1 MSVLNT
7 FSLVFETDG
16 EETTLKSISK
26 IDEAGKKLNK
36 TNKQTADTMD
46 KNAKGAKTAIQQFQ
60 ALKTAAAGVIA
71 PLLSLGVVLNRTL
84 DFAAKGEQLL
94 FMANAANMAANEF
107 QKLAIANTRFGGSK
121 EGAAGTMAGLA
132 SQIQALKFGESAP
145 LQDAA
150 VKYGLSL
157 MGTNGSLAEGSE
169 LLRNIARTMEQLDTG
184 AQLDL
189 GRRIGL
195 DEATIRILQRGVAAF
210 DEELAEAEKRKI
222 FTDEDLKRAQEFEM
236 AVRDLKLSLQ
246 GVWAEIARWILPA
259 LKSFTNGI
267 DSAFSY
273 MREHAD
279 AVKATLVIISAIM
292 AGIAVASL
300 AAFAPWLGTA
310 AVIAA
315 ISAAVVLLYE
325 DFKTFSK
332 GGESA
337 LEPLWKSLG
346 EFKNLWKDMPPL
358 IKDAVKALADLN
370 IPLKIMVWQL
380 KTAAFFLKIIKKVM
394 EGLGSFGG
402 FLTGKLLHLNSV
414 GHQMKVANDAIEAYE
429 NNPLKGIMPNLLP
442 NIWNRNDNR
451 TNNSFVLTV
460 NGSQTP
466 AKDGMALLD
475 HARGTDFANLE
486 TGQES

>member
-36 TNKQTADTMD
+36 TNKQTADTME
-46 KNAKGAKTAIQQFQ
+46 KNTKGAKTAIQQFQ

-157 MGTNGSLAEGSE
+157 MGASGRLAEGNE
-169 LLRNIARTMEQLDTG
+169 LLRNIARTMERLDVG

-210 DEELAEAEKRKI
+210 DAELAEAEKRKV

-259 LKSFTNGI
+259 VKSLASGI
-267 DSAFSY
+267 DTAFSY
-273 MREHAD
+273 MREHAE
-279 AVKATLVIISAIM
+279 AIKPALVIISSIM
-292 AGIAVASL
+292 AAIAISSL
-300 AAFAPWLGTA
+300 SAFAPWLGTA
-310 AVIAA
+310 AAIAA
-315 ISAAVVLLYE
+315 VSAALVLLYE
-325 DFKTFSK
+325 DFMVFAN
-332 GGESA
+332 GGQSA
-337 LEPLWKSLG
+337 LEPLWKKMV
-346 EFKNLWKDMPPL
+346 EFGVLWQDMPGWLKESLSLFLQMAAPL
-358 IKDAVKALADLN
+358 ERIKELFSAIQWLMEKIGGGAGWLVGKVSNAFGPGAQV
-370 IPLKIMVWQL
+370 KIMEQARL
-380 KTAAFFLKIIKKVM
+380 AA
-394 EGLGSFGG
+394 
-402 FLTGKLLHLNSV
+402 
-414 GHQMKVANDAIEAYE
+414 E
-429 NNPLKGIMPNLLP
+429 NNPLAGIAPNFLP
-442 NIWNRNDNR
+442 NVWNRSDSR

>member
-7 FSLVFETDG
+7 FALVFETEGDKD
-16 EETTLKSISK
+16 TLKTLSEIEKS
-26 IDEAGKKLNK
+26 GQKLNK
-36 TNKQTADTMD
+36 TSQKTADTMG
-46 KNAKGAKTAIQQFQ
+46 KSAKGAKTAAQQMQ

-107 QKLAIANTRFGGSK
+107 QKLAIANTRFGGNK

-150 VKYGLSL
+150 IKYGLSL
-157 MGTNGSLAEGSE
+157 MGASGRLAEGNE
-169 LLRNIARTMEQLDTG
+169 LLRNVARTMEKLDVG

-195 DEATIRILQRGVAAF
+195 DEATIRLLQRGVAAF
-210 DEELAEAEKRKI
+210 DAEMAEAEKRKI
-222 FTDEDLKRAQEFEM
+222 FTEEDLKRAQEFEM

-259 LKSFTNGI
+259 VRSLAEGVDT
-267 DSAFSY
+267 ALSY
-273 MREHAD
+273 MREHAE
-279 AVKATLVIISAIM
+279 ALKPALVIISAIM
-292 AGIAVASL
+292 AGIAVSSL

-310 AVIAA
+310 ALIAGV
-315 ISAAVVLLYE
+315 SAALILLYE
-325 DFKTFSK
+325 DFMVFAK

-337 LEPLWKSLG
+337 LEPLWQKLV
-346 EFKNLWKDMPPL
+346 EFGVFWQDMPGWLKESLSLFLQMVSPL
-358 IKDAVKALADLN
+358 EKIKDLFTTIQWLME
-370 IPLKIMVWQL
+370 KIGSGAGWLVG
-380 KTAAFFLKIIKKVM
+380 KVSNAFGPGAQVQVM
-394 EGLGSFGG
+394 ERAR
-402 FLTGKLLHLNSV
+402 LLN
-414 GHQMKVANDAIEAYE
+414 E
-429 NNPLKGIMPNLLP
+429 NNPLAGIAPNLLP
-442 NIWNRNDNR
+442 NVWNRNDNR
-451 TNNSFVLTV
+451 TNNNFVLTV

-466 AKDGMALLD
+466 AKDGMTLLD
-475 HARGTDFANLE
+475 HARGNDFANLE